1 MTEIK
6 TLLFRFTSG
15 KYKKLKAKWIG
26 DSVWGHYERED
37 GRKVHINL
45 ALVEYIEELKE

>member
-1 MTEIK
+1 MSDFK
-6 TLLFRFTSG
+6 TFLFRFTSG
-15 KYKKLKAKWIG
+15 RYKKLKAKWNG

-45 ALVEYIEELKE
+45 SLVEYIEEVKE